1 MNGTQSPDAQKASNA
16 NTNGSNSNNSSL
28 AAKKRKKD
36 LKPIITM
43 EGTNQPAGPLVLWIA
58 WHHPK
63 ISKAPLCGHCSQW
76 LFWSL
81 GPACLGVDRRIRPH
95 KSWAFIN
102 LGLLD
107 RSLGPLYLILVCPGG
122 GAVSHLPMAPLIVPE
137 ASVG

>member
-43 EGTNQPAGPLVLWIA
+43 EGTNQPAG
-58 WHHPK
+58 
-63 ISKAPLCGHCSQW
+63 GCSGAQ
-76 LFWSL
+76 
-81 GPACLGVDRRIRPH
+81 GPVCLGFDRRIRPH
-95 KSWAFIN
+95 KPWAFTN
-102 LGLLD
+102 LGSLD

-122 GAVSHLPMAPLIVPE
+122 GAVSHLPVAPLIVPE

>member
-43 EGTNQPAGPLVLWIA
+43 EGTNQPAG
-58 WHHPK
+58 
-63 ISKAPLCGHCSQW
+63 
-76 LFWSL
+76 
-81 GPACLGVDRRIRPH
+81 RIRPH

>member
-43 EGTNQPAGPLVLWIA
+43 EGTNQPAGP
-58 WHHPK
+58 
-63 ISKAPLCGHCSQW
+63 
-76 LFWSL
+76 
-81 GPACLGVDRRIRPH
+81 
-95 KSWAFIN
+95 WAFTN
-102 LGLLD
+102 LGSLD
-107 RSLGPLYLILVCPGG
+107 RSLGPLYLILVCPEG
-122 GAVSHLPMAPLIVPE
+122 GAVSHLPVAPLIVPE